1 MRRFSDLVSVAR
13 VDAAVDRFLAFFRKP
28 KKKKKSRFEKPRSR
42 WRESNLIQSAIR
54 RVKF

>member
-28 KKKKKSRFEKPRSR
+28 KKKKKIEI
-42 WRESNLIQSAIR
+42 RETEIEME
-54 RVKF
+54 RVEPDTVSHT

>member
-28 KKKKKSRFEKPRSR
+28 KKKKIEIRETEIEKK
-42 WRESNLIQSAIR
+42 RESR
-54 RVKF
+54 T

>member
-28 KKKKKSRFEKPRSR
+28 KKKKNRDSRNRDREKESR
-42 WRESNLIQSAIR
+42 T
-54 RVKF
+54 

>member
-28 KKKKKSRFEKPRSR
+28 KKKKSRFEKPRSR
-42 WRESNLIQSAIR
+42 KRE
-54 RVKF
+54 RVEPDTVSHT